1 MMNMTIR
8 SLLSLAAAA
17 AVAGTLASCTEDGG
31 QAAADDMV
39 LRLGTGD
46 ILTRVSGSGLQQT
59 QFLRDEKVSI
69 FLAENVGGTATTSG
83 DGVTAYDQPLVY
95 TANGNGGLSFYTSG
109 GTWNVLEPQ
118 YWPASGRGLF
128 IYGVYPS
135 DAASSYDGT
144 CTFSVKT
151 DQSTEAGYKASDLMT
166 GAPSQNPAARTEQN
180 VQVKF
185 THRLTKI
192 DISLTAGDGFAD
204 SDLSSAVVYI
214 TNTLT
219 GVTFSASGASLGAAV
234 GEAAD
239 IKVCTGTAGSAIIVP
254 QTVSSGTS
262 FIKVIAGGGSYVY
275 SLSSDITFAGGGAYT
290 YNITVN
296 KTGLSVTSNIAAWT
310 TGGTASG
317 SATLE

>member
-1 MMNMTIR
+1 MNMTIR
-8 SLLSLAAAA
+8 SLFSLAAAA

-39 LRLGTGD
+39 LRLSTEN

-59 QFLRDEKVSI
+59 QFLSSEKVSI

-95 TANGNGGLSFYTSG
+95 TADGNGGLSFCRDDSG
-109 GTWNVLEPQ
+109 SVLEPQ

-144 CTFSVKT
+144 CGFSVKT
-151 DQSTEAGYKASDLMT
+151 DQSSEAGYKASDLMT
-166 GAPSQNPAARTEQN
+166 GAPSQNPVVRTEQN

-192 DISLTAGDGFAD
+192 DISLTAGDGFVD

-214 TNTLT
+214 TNTLPE
-219 GVTFSASGASLGAAV
+219 VTFSANGASLGTAA
-234 GEAAD
+234 GDAAD

-254 QTVSSGTS
+254 QTVSSGTG
-262 FIKVIAGGGSYVY
+262 FIKVVAGGGSYVY
-275 SLSSDITFAGGGAYT
+275 SLSSDITFAGGGAHT

-310 TGGTASG
+310 TGGSTSG
-317 SATLE
+317 SATMG